1 MGIRSGAE
9 YTKGLQSRQPE
20 IWLQG
25 RRVTSVYDE
34 AVFKQPILEI
44 AKLYDMQHDPEY
56 QDKITHIC
64 EETGERVNNAFLPV
78 KSAEDLEA
86 RRNLY
91 EAYAKATFGL
101 MGRTPDFLNIVLT
114 SLYSNASFLEKYNP
128 QWAENVKSYYRYIRD
143 NDLFLTHAIIN
154 PQNDRS
160 KTSHEQQDMFT
171 HLGAVRETPEG
182 LIVRGAKMLAT
193 LAPITDEVI
202 IYSFPGFKPGDERY
216 ALAFA
221 IPIDTPGL
229 RILCREPMQDG
240 KRSVYDHPLASRFE
254 ESDAVLVFHDVL
266 VPWDRVFLYN
276 NVEAANGL
284 YPKTG
289 IAQQPAHQTGVRGL
303 IKLQFA
309 TEVAVRLADS
319 IGVDVYLNVQ
329 NDLGELIQ
337 SVECI
342 RALLR
347 TAERECDVLPS
358 GEMMP
363 GWVPLETIR
372 GLLPKMYPRAI
383 EVLQIIGAGGLLMSP
398 TDADMVHPELAED
411 MEKYYAGRAGISGS
425 ERVRLFKLA
434 WDLCGEAFG
443 QRLLQYERYYTGD
456 PIRKRAIFY
465 NNYKRERSFSLVD
478 DALSVFEGKKTAES
492 VLPVKRASGAD

>member
-1 MGIRSGAE
+1 MGIRTGSQYIE
-9 YTKGLQSRQPE
+9 GLKFRQPE
-20 IWLQG
+20 IWLSG
-25 RRVTSVYDE
+25 RRVTNVYDE
-34 AVFKQPILEI
+34 VVFKQPIHEI
-44 AKLYDMQHDPEY
+44 AKLYDMQHDLAF
-56 QDKITHIC
+56 QDKITHLC
-64 EETGERVNNAFLPV
+64 EETGDRVNNAFLVP
-78 KSAEDLEA
+78 KNAEDLKA
-86 RRNLY
+86 RRELF
-91 EAYAKATFGL
+91 EAYARATFGL
-101 MGRTPDFLNIVLT
+101 MGRTPDFLNIVVT
-114 SLYSNASFLEKYNP
+114 SLYSNSDFLAKYNSD
-128 QWAENVKSYYRYIRD
+128 WATNIQNYYRHVRD

-160 KTSHEQQDMFT
+160 KTSHEQQDMYT
-171 HLGAVRETPEG
+171 HLGAVEETPEG

-240 KRSVYDHPLASRFE
+240 TRNVADHPLASRFE
-254 ESDAVLVFHDVL
+254 EMDALLVFNDVL
-266 VPWDRVFLYN
+266 VPWNRVFLYN
-276 NVEAANGL
+276 NVEAANLL

-289 IAQQPAHQTGVRGL
+289 IGQQPSHQTGVRGL
-303 IKLQFA
+303 VKLQFA

-337 SVECI
+337 SVESI
-342 RALLR
+342 RALLKV
-347 TAERECDVLPS
+347 AEQEYETLPS
-358 GEMMP
+358 GDV
-363 GWVPLETIR
+363 VPAYIPIETIR
-372 GLLPKMYPRAI
+372 GLLPTLYPRAI
-383 EVLQIIGAGGLLMSP
+383 EVMQIIGAGGLLMSP
-398 TDADMVHPELAED
+398 TEADLTHPELALD
-411 MEKYYAGRAGISGS
+411 MERYYGGRKGVSGTD
-425 ERVRLFKLA
+425 RIHLFKLA

-465 NNYKRERSFSLVD
+465 NNYKKLHAFAMVD
-478 DALSVFEGKKTAES
+478 EALDVSNG
-492 VLPVKRASGAD
+492 ASEPKIMK

>member
-1 MGIRSGAE
+1 MGIRTGAQ
-9 YTKGLQSRQPE
+9 YINGLRSRQPE
-20 IWLQG
+20 IWLAG
-25 RRVTSVYDE
+25 RLVKNVLEE
-34 AVFKQPILEI
+34 AVFQQPIREI
-44 AKLYDMQHDPEY
+44 AKLYDMQHDPKL

-64 EETGERVNNAFLPV
+64 EETGERVNNAFLVP
-78 KSAEDLEA
+78 KNLDDLKA
-86 RRNLY
+86 RRALF
-91 EAYAKATFGL
+91 EEYAKATFGL
-101 MGRTPDFLNIVLT
+101 MGRTPDFLNVVLA

-128 QWAENVKSYYRYIRD
+128 QWAENVKNYYKFIRD

-160 KTSHEQQDMFT
+160 KSSHEQADMFT
-171 HLGAVRETPEG
+171 HLGAVKETPEG

-221 IPIDTPGL
+221 LPIDTPGL
-229 RILCREPMQDG
+229 RIICREPMQDG
-240 KRSVYDHPLASRFE
+240 TRPIHDHPLASRFE
-254 ESDAVLVFHDVL
+254 EMDAVLVFHDVL
-266 VPWDRVFLYN
+266 VPWERVFLYN
-276 NVEAANGL
+276 NVEAANLL

-289 IAQQPAHQTGVRGL
+289 IGQQPAHQTGVRGL

-337 SVECI
+337 AVESI
-342 RALLR
+342 RALLLI
-347 TAERECDVLPS
+347 AEQEYEVLPS
-358 GEMMP
+358 GEVMP
-363 GWVPLETIR
+363 AYVPLETIR
-372 GLLPKMYPRAI
+372 GLLPRMYPRAI
-383 EVLQIIGAGGLLMSP
+383 EVMQIIGAGGLLMSP
-398 TDADMVHPELAED
+398 TDADMVHPELAKD
-411 MEKYYAGRAGISGS
+411 MEKYYAGRAGVSGT

-465 NNYKRERSFSLVD
+465 NNYKRAHQFALVD
-478 DALSVFEGKKTAES
+478 DALQIPAERDTNE
-492 VLPVKRASGAD
+492 PVANA